1 MTANREREEQV
12 PGLPIDFWFD
22 FSCPYAYLASTQRH
36 NLARDAD
43 SAVHLRPFLLGGVF
57 AAIGQAQNLSTV
69 LSAPKARHNRLDLLR
84 WADVFAAPI
93 ATPLRHPNRT
103 VEALRVLLAT
113 PQEHWDPLIDALF
126 ALYWV
131 HGRDISDPAQLQATL
146 ADLHLDVDAVW
157 QLSQSETIRQE
168 LRDRTQQAVDIG
180 IFGAPTFVVNGQLF
194 WGQDRLPFVARAAQ
208 GWNAGAA
215 RQDFHF

>member
-1 MTANREREEQV
+1 M

-43 SAVHLRPFLLGGVF
+43 STLHLRPFLLGGVF
-57 AAIGQAQNLSTV
+57 AAIGQAQNLSSV
-69 LSAPKARHNRLDLLR
+69 LSAPKASHNRKDLLR
-84 WADVFAAPI
+84 WADTFSVAI

-103 VEALRVLLAT
+103 VDALRVLLAT
-113 PQEHWDPLIDALF
+113 PRPHWDSLIDALF

-131 HGRDISDPAQLQATL
+131 QGRDIADPAQLQQTL
-146 ADLHLDVDAVW
+146 RDLSLDADEVW
-157 QLSQSETIRQE
+157 QLSQSETMRE
-168 LRDRTQQAVDIG
+168 DLRNRTQRAVDIG
-180 IFGAPTFVVNGQLF
+180 IFGAPAFVVNDQLF
-194 WGQDRLPFVARAAQ
+194 WGQDRLPFVVRAAH
-208 GWNAGAA
+208 GWNATGA